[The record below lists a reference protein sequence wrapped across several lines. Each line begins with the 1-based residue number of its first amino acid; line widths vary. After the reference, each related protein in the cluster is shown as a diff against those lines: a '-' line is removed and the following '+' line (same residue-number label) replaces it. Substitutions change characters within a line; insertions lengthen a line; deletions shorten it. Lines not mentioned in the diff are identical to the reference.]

1 MKKSSN
7 YSNNSQHR
15 EATSEKQAPI
25 SRVESHQKQTT
36 GTTRRTP
43 TANRQVSKKKPTH
56 RKYLFSLMTLLTIVI
71 IATGGYIAF
80 TLKQQEALAR
90 EKYEAAAQKLLASIQ
105 VEQAKEGIPAKL
117 ETLSDGD
124 KKELIFR
131 PKEESAIPVKDASRN
146 YRPWRTSYAKS
157 TPTKRPLQSL
167 GFKHK
172 QLHQKFQPI
181 P

>member
-7 YSNNSQHR
+7 DSNNSQHR
-15 EATSEKQAPI
+15 EATSEKQVPI

-105 VEQAKEGIPAKL
+105 EEQAKEGIPAKL
-117 ETLSDGD
+117 ETLSDGN

-131 PKEESAIPVKDASRN
+131 PKEENAIPVK
-146 YRPWRTSYAKS
+146 
-157 TPTKRPLQSL
+157 LSL
-167 GFKHK
+167 IH
-172 QLHQKFQPI
+172 I
-181 P
+181 